1 MVAKLKSLWATLLR
15 KKDVKPNLLALS
27 RLEANRELVK
37 ILGEIVE
44 QGNDQRFGQIL
55 RNYGFVREIRPV
67 KPEAGIPWQNEFYS
81 EPQKILERVKRIKD
95 ALENSQGWPPDTGEK
110 S

>member
-1 MVAKLKSLWATLLR
+1 MVAKLKSLWATLLG
-15 KKDVKPNLLALS
+15 KKKEKPNLLALS

-44 QGNDQRFGQIL
+44 KETDQRFSQIL

-81 EPQKILERVKRIKD
+81 EPQKILERVKRIKESLD
-95 ALENSQGWPPDTGEK
+95 NEGK
-110 S
+110 

>member
-1 MVAKLKSLWATLLR
+1 MVAKLKSLWATLLG
-15 KKDVKPNLLALS
+15 KKEEKSSTLAQT

-37 ILGEIVE
+37 ILSEIVE
-44 QGNDQRFGQIL
+44 KENNQRFGQIL
-55 RNYGFVREIRPV
+55 RNYGFVREIRSV

-95 ALENSQGWPPDTGEK
+95 AIENSQGFPPDTEEK

>member
-27 RLEANRELVK
+27 RLEANRQLVK

-44 QGNDQRFGQIL
+44 QGNDLRFGQIL

-67 KPEAGIPWQNEFYS
+67 KPEAGIRWQNEFYS

-95 ALENSQGWPPDTGEK
+95 ALENLERQSSDSDEK